1 MKVLFLG
8 EFSGVFTELIPA
20 LHERGIETFLVSSGD
35 GFKGYRADF
44 STSYPIKQRSLFGRI
59 LKKIF
64 INGTGFSGITDFLR
78 IWPELKEKLKGYDVV
93 QLNND
98 YPLNFG
104 SNIMLYI
111 LHYVFKHNEKV
122 YLSAWGDDYVIDWYE
137 CRNNFHMFQFMSGC
151 RKQMY
156 LLKLMIN
163 RLAVNRYVLK
173 HVRAICP
180 GMYRY
185 RQAYIGNP
193 KTCDKIFP
201 FAISRNKIGTPLT
214 LNPEESIV
222 IFHGWQVGRENAKGN
237 DVFDRVIRRVV
248 GKYGSKVR
256 YVVVRSVPYEEYC
269 KSFSEAHIF
278 IDQLYADD
286 KGMNGLLGMA
296 AGKVVFS
303 GFMPEALA
311 LYPHYKNNIIG
322 IRSYNNEEYL
332 FDKFCELVEN
342 PCLMEEIS
350 RNAIDFVL
358 NNHLDSV
365 VAKQYIALWRDN
377 NISLQK
383 SM

>member
-8 EFSGVFTELIPA
+8 EFSGVFSELIPA
-20 LHERGIETFLVSSGD
+20 LNEKGIETFLVSSGD

-44 STSYPIKQRSLFGRI
+44 STRYPIKQRSLFGRI

-64 INGTGFSGITDFLR
+64 INGTGFLGITDFLKM
-78 IWPELKEKLKGYDVV
+78 WPALKEKLKGYDVV

-104 SNIMLYI
+104 WSIMLYI
-111 LHYVFKHNEKV
+111 LHYVFKHNEKI
-122 YLSAWGDDYVIDWYE
+122 YLSAWGDDYVINRYE
-137 CRNNFHMFQFMSGC
+137 NHNNYPKFQSMSGLQ
-151 RKQMY
+151 RRIY
-156 LLKLMIN
+156 LLKLFMI
-163 RLAVNRYVLK
+163 RAAVNRYVLK
-173 HVRAICP
+173 HAEAVCP
-180 GMYRY
+180 GTYHY
-185 RQAYIGNP
+185 KQAYAGNP
-193 KTCDKIFP
+193 KTCAWIFP
-201 FAISRNKIGTPLT
+201 FAIGKDKIGSPIHIS
-214 LNPEESIV
+214 PDEPIV
-222 IFHGWQVGRENAKGN
+222 IFHGWQIGREKTKGN

-248 GKYGSKVR
+248 NKYGSKVR
-256 YVVVRSVPYEEYC
+256 YVVVKSVPYNEYC
-269 KSFSEAHIF
+269 KLFSEAHIF

-358 NNHLDSV
+358 HNHISSV
-365 VAKQYIALWRDN
+365 VANMYCHLWETKAHN
-377 NISLQK
+377 GFTI
-383 SM
+383 

>member
-1 MKVLFLG
+1 M
-8 EFSGVFTELIPA
+8 FSELIPA
-20 LHERGIETFLVSSGD
+20 LCEKGIETFLISSGD
-35 GFKGYRADF
+35 GFKGYKADF
-44 STSYPIKQRSLFGRI
+44 STRYPIKHRSFFGRT

-64 INGTGFSGITDFLR
+64 INGTGFFGITDFLR
-78 IWPELKEKLKGYDVV
+78 MWPELKEKLKGYDVV

-104 SNIMLYI
+104 RNIMLFI
-111 LHYVFKHNEKV
+111 LHHVFKYNGTV
-122 YLSAWGDDYVIDWYE
+122 YLSAWGDDYVIDRYE
-137 CRNNFHMFQFMSGC
+137 CRKNCQMFRFMSGYQ
-151 RKQMY
+151 KQLY
-156 LLKLMIN
+156 LLKLRIN
-163 RLAVNRYVLK
+163 RFAVNRYVLK
-173 HVRAICP
+173 HVKAICP
-180 GMYRY
+180 GVYRY
-185 RQAYIGNP
+185 MQAYRDNP
-193 KTCDKIFP
+193 KTCNKIFP
-201 FAISRNKIGTPLT
+201 FAISRNKIGTPFT
-214 LNPEESIV
+214 LNPEEPIV

-256 YVVVRSVPYEEYC
+256 YIIVRSLPYEEYC

-332 FDKFCELVEN
+332 FGKFCELVEN
-342 PCLMEEIS
+342 PGLMEEIS

-365 VAKQYIALWRDN
+365 IASMYYNLW
-377 NISLQK
+377 QQH
-383 SM
+383 